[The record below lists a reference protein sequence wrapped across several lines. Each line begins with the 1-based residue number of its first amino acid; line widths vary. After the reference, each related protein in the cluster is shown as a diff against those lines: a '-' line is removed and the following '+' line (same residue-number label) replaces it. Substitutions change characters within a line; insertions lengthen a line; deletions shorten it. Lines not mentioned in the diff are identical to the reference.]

1 LFYVYMSLEDY
12 IAKRKKTADSSIPDV
27 EEEIGDESEEEM
39 TETMF
44 TFDAFEQ
51 VRI

>member
-1 LFYVYMSLEDY
+1 MFVAAKKKDDGGVPDAEDEG
-12 IAKRKKTADSSIPDV
+12 A
-27 EEEIGDESEEEM
+27 ESEEEM